1 MKIGDIVR
9 VIKPFWSDYDDPNV
23 GSLAYIEE
31 GEHRFC
37 IRFLKNGGQSAW
49 WDEEQLEYVRPST
62 QKDIDEMD
70 RIALETKARQH
81 NLNWLKEQ
89 LINDTISNINPDGW
103 LYLFSLIDYESA
115 FNKNGE
121 FFALYYDIILLLP
134 LFAAA
139 VHEDLEALEA
149 GLIIFKEEYR
159 DLWKERVLNL
169 MFKFQTKEN

>member
-1 MKIGDIVR
+1 
-9 VIKPFWSDYDDPNV
+9 
-23 GSLAYIEE
+23 
-31 GEHRFC
+31 
-37 IRFLKNGGQSAW
+37 
-49 WDEEQLEYVRPST
+49 
-62 QKDIDEMD
+62 MD
-70 RIALETKARQH
+70 RIARETKAKQY

-89 LINDTISNINPDGW
+89 LINDTISNINTDGW
-103 LYLFSLIDYESA
+103 LYLFSLIGYEST